1 MSLIYQLS
9 LQFPNAFSQDDDHD
23 HGEINAPCLNVQL
36 FCANFPKPN
45 LGSFEFIQI
54 FSGELGLISFCDR
67 VIRLFIPEFR
77 IVKFPEN
84 RGPMRGGGVGG
95 RSSKGI

>member
-1 MSLIYQLS
+1 MTI
-9 LQFPNAFSQDDDHD
+9 D

-54 FSGELGLISFCDR
+54 FSGELGLIRFCDS